1 MSGRGLMPR
10 RLSLEGRSAFGPE
23 CQDTYSALHRKKS
36 PEDFTPASTVRG
48 PPSPLS
54 HTRARPRHDEIH
66 IVRCGC
72 GGRKIPPG
80 KLYRAARRGRVLSEN
95 THRAHK
101 DERTMD
107 TPRIERSDEGT
118 SMRGNK
124 VRVPRTRPIPLTH
137 ISLTHR
143 YTPTSRYGTLG
154 AGNIVSVG
162 LREEKSSLPIPALA
176 QGAESAPGDGV
187 AVIVDAPF
195 TPVNPAAVR
204 MGLHLGL
211 ARIWCCRTFPKSALS
226 PPPLLRSR
234 LPPLRTPYAVSSE
247 DSPSPSLSL
256 PDALVPLP
264 ITFCISHRFY
274 DGVTC
279 RNRCTSQTPAIDG
292 SSVPAHV
299 CRQMY
304 PLSPIPCAD

>member
-1 MSGRGLMPR
+1 
-10 RLSLEGRSAFGPE
+10 
-23 CQDTYSALHRKKS
+23 
-36 PEDFTPASTVRG
+36 
-48 PPSPLS
+48 
-54 HTRARPRHDEIH
+54 
-66 IVRCGC
+66 
-72 GGRKIPPG
+72 
-80 KLYRAARRGRVLSEN
+80 
-95 THRAHK
+95 
-101 DERTMD
+101 
-107 TPRIERSDEGT
+107 
-118 SMRGNK
+118 MRGNK

-162 LREEKSSLPIPALA
+162 LREEKRCVLAFSFDFFHPSIPARLSSLPIPALA

-279 RNRCTSQTPAIDG
+279 RNRCTSQVCCACRNRRPPRCATQTPAIDG